1 MFVHVGKEIQVWGW
15 GTIQL
20 EAVVGRSAEVMRLV
34 ITWEMMAWCSAVG
47 SQSRGRYEEMSEIC
61 QPAKLQWHLPPD
73 LIPTLGVLLCEWR
86 AVHLERARLEWA
98 GEWRSGS

>member
-47 SQSRGRYEEMSEIC
+47 SQSRGRYEEVSEI
-61 QPAKLQWHLPPD
+61 WHLVEVNLPNSNGTSLPM
-73 LIPTLGVLLCEWR
+73 
-86 AVHLERARLEWA
+86 
-98 GEWRSGS
+98 